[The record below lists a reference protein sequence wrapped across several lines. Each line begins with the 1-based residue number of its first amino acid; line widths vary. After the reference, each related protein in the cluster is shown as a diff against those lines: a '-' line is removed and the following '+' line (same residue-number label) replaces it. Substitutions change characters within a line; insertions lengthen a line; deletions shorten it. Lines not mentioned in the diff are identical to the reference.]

1 MLMKK
6 LQLKYFPTFIC
17 YTKTAVKTHKA
28 SKNLHFP
35 KLA

>member
-1 MLMKK
+1 MKK

-17 YTKTAVKTHKA
+17 YSKTAVKTRKA
-28 SKNLHFP
+28 SKNLRSP

>member
-1 MLMKK
+1 MKK

-17 YTKTAVKTHKA
+17 YSETAVKTRKA
-28 SKNLHFP
+28 SKNLHFA